1 MNQGMIGTGL
11 LHRIIPLIPLV
22 TVSVP
27 EFLYRNLFT
36 AYLGFP
42 GPGFYSTDYFSLL
55 PWAFLYLCGYEFHMI
70 CRATGAIDAPV
81 LRKGFEP
88 LAFLGR
94 NSLLIYLLH
103 QPVLYAFVLLYSYL
117 GR

>member
-1 MNQGMIGTGL
+1 
-11 LHRIIPLIPLV
+11 
-22 TVSVP
+22 
-27 EFLYRNLFT
+27 
-36 AYLGFP
+36 
-42 GPGFYSTDYFSLL
+42 
-55 PWAFLYLCGYEFHMI
+55 MI